1 MRFRKYI
8 IYVNMDDFSIS
19 SLTESKNEW
28 CARLLNILTPS
39 VTQGLKSIFEEAVKL
54 CKDNNENDKY
64 LMTFQ
69 NFLTRVP
76 KWNQTIIDTERD
88 RIIESSG
95 CTYLEDLITCVHII
109 QLKALTCV
117 RVGSKQKKIDIN
129 IPSVSEFIHKI
140 YIYIARKM
148 YTNIYLFEKN
158 IQPLQVQKNNREIEL
173 IVKECILNTIRDS
186 VPVEHILRSYMDETE
201 EQHVEVKEVEEP
213 LPDVEV
219 PPLPEKENNGQP
231 NSAPVASSDKDDGNV
246 SSMTIP
252 ITKETI
258 EEFKQ
263 TTDFGMNSGDN
274 GKLSFSD
281 DDKVLDVSGKET
293 VVTVSKDEE
302 NLERLEKERKSSE
315 FNKGNNNDDDDEDE
329 SERLVIGGNVK
340 LDVID
345 VNDLSKPASVE
356 LAPPILDFEVLT

>member
-1 MRFRKYI
+1 
-8 IYVNMDDFSIS
+8 MDDFSVS

-28 CARLLNILTPS
+28 CARLLNILSPS

-76 KWNQTIIDTERD
+76 KWNQTIIDAERD
-88 RIIESSG
+88 RIIETSG
-95 CTYLEDLITCVHII
+95 CNYLEDLITCVHII

-129 IPSVSEFIHKI
+129 IPSVSDFIHKI

-148 YTNIYLFEKN
+148 YMNIYLFEKN
-158 IQPLQVQKNNREIEL
+158 IQPLQVQKNNRELEL
-173 IVKECILNTIRDS
+173 IVKECILNTVRDS
-186 VPVEHILRSYMDETE
+186 IPVEHILRSYMDETE
-201 EQHVEVKEVEEP
+201 EQDVEVKEVEEP
-213 LPDVEV
+213 LPDIEL
-219 PPLPEKENNGQP
+219 PPPVKDEKSQTTSAGAAAAAAATSAVKSTDLP
-231 NSAPVASSDKDDGNV
+231 SSDAA
-246 SSMTIP
+246 TTTTP

-263 TTDFGMNSGDN
+263 TTDFG
-274 GKLSFSD
+274 KISFSNND
-281 DDKVLDVSGKET
+281 SVLDESGKES
-293 VVTVSKDEE
+293 VITVSKDKESLE
-302 NLERLEKERKSSE
+302 KLERERKTSN
-315 FNKGNNNDDDDEDE
+315 FNKPDENDDENDDDDDDE
-329 SERLVIGGNVK
+329 SERLIIGDNVK

-345 VNDLSKPASVE
+345 VNDLNKPATIE
-356 LAPPILDFEVLT
+356 LAPPVLDFEILT